1 VIWERPSRHSGLDVT
16 VVARKHGGDRQP
28 FLAYLHTPDRLRVV
42 AVSDGLSPERAADRV
57 EELLS
62 HARTYRVGG
71 RPS

>member
-1 VIWERPSRHSGLDVT
+1 MIWERPSRHSGLDVT
-16 VVARKHGGDRQP
+16 VVARKHGSDRQP

-42 AVSDGLSPERAADRV
+42 AVSDGLSPERAAHRV

-71 RPS
+71 TT